1 MMEEF
6 SGEILEQVTE
16 YGKLLF
22 SVGEVAMIVGIGP
35 DKAKMWMHNE
45 LHPFTMAYF
54 RGRLMTEAEVRKTTI
69 TLAKQG
75 STPAVEQVKKYL
87 RDSNVNNA

>member
-1 MMEEF
+1 MEEI
-6 SGEILEQVTE
+6 SNEILEQITE
-16 YGKLLF
+16 YGRLLF
-22 SVGEVAMIVGIGP
+22 SVEEVALIVGIDP
-35 DKAKMWMHNE
+35 QKAKEYTYNKKHA
-45 LHPFTMAYF
+45 FTTAYLK
-54 RGRLMTEAEVRKTTI
+54 GRLMTEAEVRKTTI

>member
-1 MMEEF
+1 MEEL
-6 SGEILEQVTE
+6 SKRLLEQVTE

-22 SVGEVAMIVGIGP
+22 SVGEVAIIVGISP
-35 DKAKMWMHNE
+35 DNAKMWMYNNG
-45 LHPFTMAYF
+45 HPFTMAYF

-87 RDSNVNNA
+87 RDSSVNNA

>member
-1 MMEEF
+1 MNELSEELLH
-6 SGEILEQVTE
+6 EITD
-16 YGKLLF
+16 YGRLLF
-22 SVGEVAMIVGIGP
+22 SVEEVAIIVGL
-35 DKAKMWMHNE
+35 DKEKVKIWSKNLH
-45 LHPFTMAYF
+45 HPFTQAYL

-87 RDSNVNNA
+87 RDSNIENKS